1 MTLTFK
7 LDILEHRG
15 YGEVPSSMLKRA
27 RAKIINRPNVAKKNI
42 PKTTSYIRTVRF
54 IPLLQRSQ
62 VMC

>member
-27 RAKIINRPNVAKKNI
+27 RAKIINRPNVAKKTF
-42 PKTTSYIRTVRF
+42 PRQ
-54 IPLLQRSQ
+54 LLISAL
-62 VMC
+62 